1 MKTLPTVNTLQPI
14 LHNQIPVIT
23 TELLAKLYGTD
34 VDNIK
39 KNYSRNANRFIEGKH
54 FFKVAG
60 DELKTLRVTLSH
72 SQNLRL
78 VLNES
83 QNEVQISP
91 KTRSL
96 ILWTERGAARH
107 AKMLETNQ
115 AWDVFERLE
124 DCYFNQNAQTA
135 ATVTVSPNNAREV
148 VDTLNA
154 KPMFYIKVCNN
165 EPLTTS
171 ADVAQAFSTTN
182 NSIVMAIDALRIPRT
197 AAARHFFKEQRPLEG
212 SDREITIY
220 RMTKDGFTLLMES
233 IDGPSVKDIKLAYIE
248 AFNAINSVL
257 KTQYERDLA
266 KRLYQEKTIIRAAT
280 EHNRLLTEPN
290 YRKELIKEFDKA
302 TGKTK
307 AALSLP
313 AMTQENVISA
323 LLLDLLRNARALISF
338 DEDLNPQLKLLP
350 PTGKVVDQADH
361 NSILSVLDANLP
373 ARTLQELIKTCAD
386 KLAQKSRL

>member
-233 IDGPSVKDIKLAYIE
+233 IDGPGVKDIKLAYIE
-248 AFNAINSVL
+248 AFNAISSVL

-307 AALSLP
+307 AVLNLP

-338 DEDLNPQLKLLP
+338 DENLNTQLKLLP

-373 ARTLQELIKTCAD
+373 ARTLQELIKISAD
-386 KLAQKSRL
+386 KLAAGAKP